1 MNGMVNELCYNGI
14 YIGIWRG
21 WSNGL
26 MEINKWEVSK
36 MIWIMDREEKVE
48 KVRF

>member
-1 MNGMVNELCYNGI
+1 MVNELRYNGI

-26 MEINKWEVSK
+26 MEFIKWEVSK
-36 MIWIMDREEKVE
+36 MIWIMDRKDIEEKRL
-48 KVRF
+48 KK

>member
-1 MNGMVNELCYNGI
+1 MVNELCYNGI
-14 YIGIWRG
+14 YIWRG